1 MISTIMAPDALPRPR
16 LRAPGSL
23 RKTWSP
29 APTVRPPLPQQ
40 SHFSHLDIS
49 HEEFNTHAFVHPSDG
64 RVHIAVNK
72 LKDGP
77 LSTLLSK
84 LSSNKEEDGH
94 GQDTG
99 EEGNKVASEEITL
112 PKLNIVIMVIGSRGD
127 VQPFV
132 AVAKVLKEKYG
143 HRVRLAT
150 HPAFREFVGG
160 EGVDFFSVGGDPAEL
175 MAFMVKNPG
184 LVPSIETIKAGDV
197 VRRREQM
204 FDMFQG
210 FWRACIEPNDRSKR
224 KSGPRG
230 KSVDEGGDRGR
241 ERAEVAPSAVEEI
254 SSIGSDDGDDEEE
267 DYPFVADAII
277 ANPPSFAH
285 VHCAEK
291 LGIPL
296 HLMFTFPYSPTQTM
310 PHPLAMIQSSNLG
323 KDYTNAISYSMIDMM
338 TWQGLGDLV
347 NKFRQKT
354 LGLEP
359 VATLW
364 APGMISRLKVPFTYM
379 WSPALIPKPYD
390 WGDHI
395 DITGFV
401 FLDLASSF
409 KPPQELADFL
419 DAGPPPVYIGFGSI
433 VVDDP
438 DTLTQTIFAAIKSTG
453 IRALV
458 SKGWGG
464 IGGEES
470 GVPENLF
477 MLDNTPHDWLFS
489 RVSAVVHH
497 GGAGT
502 TAIGL
507 YHGRPTMIVPFF
519 GDQAFWGSMVANAG
533 AGVEPVPHKE
543 LTAEKLADGIKKLL
557 SEECQLA
564 AGKISKQIRED
575 DGNGAE
581 NAVRGFFKGV
591 VALEQGKRGLGE
603 SGKDW
608 GEGGP
613 GGPGEGKWGRG
624 GPGIRCSFLEDKVA
638 VWRIRRT
645 TVRLSALAAWLLV
658 QGGKLTWKDLRL
670 IRHTE
675 WNDYNGPGEPF
686 SGGITALVS
695 SIACVAKGMVTVPY
709 SWYKGARRLDSEG
722 LDIAGEIRSGSKLSS
737 RSTTRPTPPNP
748 EAEPRR
754 STDSNAWRTDST
766 SSSRSCSNSPQDP
779 VPLEVVKNTSKA
791 LSKAAR
797 AGARAPM
804 EVSLAV
810 AQGFHN
816 APRLYGDE
824 VRRPYRI
831 TGFHSGL
838 RAAGKEFALGVYDGV
853 TGIVS
858 QPYRGAKEEGA
869 KGFAKGLGRGV
880 AGGVLKTNAATAGV
894 VGFTLKGLHREVRK
908 KKDEGVGEKVRR
920 ERIRQGEAEVG
931 ELEQQ
936 EEEQVQRVREKIE
949 HGWERVEEEKKVREV
964 GKVGIRD
971 RARGRLRR
979 RREHRRG
986 KEEMKGGET

>member
-1 MISTIMAPDALPRPR
+1 MSPPARPQ
-16 LRAPGSL
+16 LAHQ
-23 RKTWSP
+23 SP
-29 APTVRPPLPQQ
+29 YSQLN
-40 SHFSHLDIS
+40 IN
-49 HEEFNTHAFVHPSDG
+49 HEEFNTQAFVHPSDG

-77 LSTLLSK
+77 LSALLSALHSRSRSRSRFTSPTPEHENQK
-84 LSSNKEEDGH
+84 ASSSS
-94 GQDTG
+94 
-99 EEGNKVASEEITL
+99 ASPPTP
-112 PKLNIVIMVIGSRGD
+112 PKLNIVVMIIGSRGD

-132 AVAKVLKEKYG
+132 AISKILKDKYG

-150 HPAFREFVGG
+150 HPAFRDFITG
-160 EGVDFFSVGGDPAEL
+160 EGVEFFSVGGDPAEL

-184 LVPSIETIKAGDV
+184 LIPSIETIKAGDV
-197 VRRREQM
+197 LRRREQM
-204 FDMFQG
+204 FEMFLG
-210 FWRACIEPNDRSKR
+210 FWRACVEPK
-224 KSGPRG
+224 
-230 KSVDEGGDRGR
+230 
-241 ERAEVAPSAVEEI
+241 
-254 SSIGSDDGDDEEE
+254 DGY
-267 DYPFVADAII
+267 YPFVADAII

-323 KDYTNAISYSMIDMM
+323 KDYTNAISYPMIDMM

-347 NKFRQKT
+347 NKFRQNT

-395 DITGFV
+395 DVTGFV
-401 FLDLASSF
+401 FLDLASSYE
-409 KPPQELADFL
+409 PPQELADFL

-438 DTLTQTIFAAIKSTG
+438 DALTQTIFTAIKSTG
-453 IRALV
+453 VRTLV

-464 IGGEES
+464 IGSEDTEI
-470 GVPENLF
+470 PENVC
-477 MLDNTPHDWLFS
+477 MLDNAPHDWLFS
-489 RVSAVVHH
+489 KVSAVVHH

-533 AGVEPVPHKE
+533 AGADPVPHKE

-575 DGNGAE
+575 DGDGAE
-581 NAVRGFFKGV
+581 NAVMSFFKGIE
-591 VALEQGKRGLGE
+591 ALKKGKRGLSD
-603 SGKDW
+603 SGKEW

-613 GGPGEGKWGRG
+613 RGPGEGKWGSG
-624 GPGIRCSFLEDKVA
+624 GPGIRCSFLEEKVA

-645 TVRLSALAAWLLV
+645 KVRLSALAAWLLV
-658 QGGKLTWKDLRL
+658 QDGKLTWKDLRL

-675 WNDYNGPGEPF
+675 WNDFDGPGEPF
-686 SGGITALVS
+686 TGGITALAG
-695 SIACVAKGMVTVPY
+695 SIAGVAKGIVTVPY
-709 SWYKGARRLDSEG
+709 TWYKGARRLDSEG
-722 LDIAGEIRSGSKLSS
+722 LDLAREIRNRSKSRSRSHSRPTNHPSTSESKPHSSSPSPSPSS
-737 RSTTRPTPPNP
+737 RSQREKDPI
-748 EAEPRR
+748 
-754 STDSNAWRTDST
+754 
-766 SSSRSCSNSPQDP
+766 PQ
-779 VPLEVVKNTSKA
+779 EIAKNTSKA

-816 APRLYGDE
+816 APRLFGDE
-824 VRRPYRI
+824 VRHPYRI
-831 TGFHSGL
+831 TGLQSGL

-853 TGIVS
+853 TGIVTK
-858 QPYRGAKEEGA
+858 PYHGAKEGGA
-869 KGFAKGLGRGV
+869 AGFVKGLGRGV

-894 VGFTLKGLHREVRK
+894 VGFTLKGVHMEVRK
-908 KKDEGVGEKVRR
+908 GKDRGVGEVVHR
-920 ERIRQGEAEVG
+920 ERIRQGEAEARELQSMG
-931 ELEQQ
+931 EDVVKEVKRRV
-936 EEEQVQRVREKIE
+936 EE
-949 HGWERVEEEKKVREV
+949 GWGLVEEEKKVREV
-964 GKVGIRD
+964 GD
-971 RARGRLRR
+971 GRWRR
-979 RREHRRG
+979 RRERKKGERG
-986 KEEMKGGET
+986 EKKKLGE

>member
-1 MISTIMAPDALPRPR
+1 MAPDALPRPR

-29 APTVRPPLPQQ
+29 ASTVRPPLPQQ

-84 LSSNKEEDGH
+84 LSSNKKDGH
-94 GQDTG
+94 GRDTG
-99 EEGNKVASEEITL
+99 EEGDKVASEEITL

-184 LVPSIETIKAGDV
+184 LVPSVETIKAGDL

-210 FWRACIEPNDRSKR
+210 FWRACIEPNDRN
-224 KSGPRG
+224 
-230 KSVDEGGDRGR
+230 
-241 ERAEVAPSAVEEI
+241 
-254 SSIGSDDGDDEEE
+254 
-267 DYPFVADAII
+267 YPFVADAII

-438 DTLTQTIFAAIKSTG
+438 DTLTQTIFTAVKSTG
-453 IRALV
+453 VRALV

-470 GVPENLF
+470 DVPDNLF

-533 AGVEPVPHKE
+533 AGAEPVPHKE
-543 LTAEKLADGIKKLL
+543 LTAEKLADGIEKLL

-581 NAVRGFFKGV
+581 NAVRSFFK
-591 VALEQGKRGLGE
+591 
-603 SGKDW
+603 
-608 GEGGP
+608 
-613 GGPGEGKWGRG
+613 
-624 GPGIRCSFLEDKVA
+624 GPGIRCSFLEYKVA

-686 SGGITALVS
+686 TGGITALVS

-709 SWYKGARRLDSEG
+709 IWYKGARRLDSEG
-722 LDIAGEIRSGSKLSS
+722 LDIVGEMRSGSKPSS

-748 EAEPRR
+748 ETEPRR

-766 SSSRSCSNSPQDP
+766 SSSRSRSNSPQDP

-880 AGGVLKTNAATAGV
+880 AGGVLKTNAATTGV

-908 KKDEGVGEKVRR
+908 KKDEGVGEKVRQ

-931 ELEQQ
+931 ELEQA

-949 HGWERVEEEKKVREV
+949 RGWERVEEEKKVREV
-964 GKVGIRD
+964 GEVGIRD

-986 KEEMKGGET
+986 KEEMKGGEV